1 MLLFT
6 KVDTIGSAMIRTK
19 VDIRVEGIQ
28 CLKSR
33 VLTLLELLT
42 PIESQQDNAPAHHQ
56 HEAVELLSCGT
67 PKFIASDMWLPSHP
81 DVNQMI
87 TAFGY

>member
-1 MLLFT
+1 
-6 KVDTIGSAMIRTK
+6 MIRTK
-19 VDIRVEGIQ
+19 VDIRVEGMK
-28 CLKSR
+28 CLKSK

-67 PKFIASDMWLPSHP
+67 PKFIVSNVWLLSHP
-81 DVNQMI
+81 DVKLQK
-87 TAFGY
+87 